1 VVLMIYVKPAIL
13 TELEQAQGTTVSDH
27 QFNARYRPWL
37 VRVNRWTQKQAREGR
52 GARECAEDA
61 QADSSNAVGE
71 QTADGCL
78 EAQA

>member
-1 VVLMIYVKPAIL
+1 MIYVKPAIL

-37 VRVNRWTQKQAREGR
+37 VRVNRWTQEQAREGR
-52 GARECAEDA
+52 GTRECAEEPR
-61 QADSSNAVGE
+61 ADSADAAGE
-71 QTADGCL
+71 QEADGCL

>member
-1 VVLMIYVKPAIL
+1 MIYVKPAIL

-37 VRVNRWTQKQAREGR
+37 VRVNRWTQEQAREER
-52 GARECAEDA
+52 GTRECAEEPR
-61 QADSSNAVGE
+61 ADSAYAAGE
-71 QTADGCL
+71 QTPDGCV